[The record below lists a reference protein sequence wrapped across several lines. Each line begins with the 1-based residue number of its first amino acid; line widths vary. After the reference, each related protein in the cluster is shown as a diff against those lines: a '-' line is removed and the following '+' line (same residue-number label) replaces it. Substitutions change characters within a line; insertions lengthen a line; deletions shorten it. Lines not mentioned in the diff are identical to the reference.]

1 MTNDENLQDAPRDDQ
16 RPQAPGDQEPASAP
30 SADEAIVTLETLTA
44 ERDDLLGRLQRV
56 SAEFLNYQKR
66 IERERAEA
74 RGFIVADVLS
84 AWFDVMDDLELAI
97 SHARENHPA
106 DDPLLVG
113 TEMVYRKALAV
124 FERFG
129 VAPIETTGQAFDPS
143 VHEAVVSQPTA
154 EAPPMTILAE
164 IRKGYRTKDRV
175 IRPSRVVVAA
185 APPVEDHATD
195 EQPREEGDGHA
206 DV

>member
-1 MTNDENLQDAPRDDQ
+1 MNDDDLQNAQ
-16 RPQAPGDQEPASAP
+16 QADQEPQAAEGEQHAP
-30 SADEAIVTLETLTA
+30 AAEETIVTLESLA
-44 ERDDLLGRLQRV
+44 GERDNLLARLQRV
-56 SAEFLNYQKR
+56 SADYVNYQKR
-66 IERERAEA
+66 MERERVEA
-74 RGFIVADVLS
+74 RGFIVADVVC
-84 AWFDVMDDLELAI
+84 AMFDVMDDLELAV

-129 VAPIETTGQAFDPS
+129 VTPIETAGQAFDPS

-154 EAPPMTILAE
+154 DAAPMTILAE
-164 IRKGYRTKDRV
+164 VRKGYRMRDRV

-185 APPVEDHATD
+185 APAGEDNASN
-195 EQPREEGDGHA
+195 EQLGEEGNDDA

>member
-1 MTNDENLQDAPRDDQ
+1 MNDDDLHKDQ
-16 RPQAPGDQEPASAP
+16 QQGDQAREAPAP
-30 SADEAIVTLETLTA
+30 EETLVTLESLAA
-44 ERDDLLGRLQRV
+44 ERDNLLARLQRV
-56 SAEFLNYQKR
+56 SADYVNYQKR
-66 IERERAEA
+66 MERQRAEA
-74 RGFIVADVLS
+74 RGFIVADVVSPL
-84 AWFDVMDDLELAI
+84 FDVMDDLELAI

-124 FERFG
+124 FERFN
-129 VAPIETTGQAFDPS
+129 VTPIETTGQTFDPS

-154 EAPPMTILAE
+154 DAPPMTILAE
-164 IRKGYRTKDRV
+164 VRKGYRMGDRV

-185 APPVEDHATD
+185 APAVEDNAPG
-195 EQPREEGDGHA
+195 EQPGEEEGNDHA